1 MKPQGECVAGA
12 DVTVWDV
19 AGALRRLDGDEE
31 LLHEVVGIFLEDIP
45 VHLATLRRAINEGD
59 LEAIERTA
67 HSLKGEMGYLGISDL
82 SLKAGELERLGR
94 EREPGNVAQLFAV
107 FDTRLA
113 EVVDAMRK
121 TNRKSASNPLRNDSH
136 TIIND
141 HS

>member
-1 MKPQGECVAGA
+1 MHACRK
-12 DVTVWDV
+12 
-19 AGALRRLDGDEE
+19 
-31 LLHEVVGIFLEDIP
+31 H
-45 VHLATLRRAINEGD
+45 TLRRAINEGD

-94 EREPGNVAQLFAV
+94 QREPGNVAQLFAV